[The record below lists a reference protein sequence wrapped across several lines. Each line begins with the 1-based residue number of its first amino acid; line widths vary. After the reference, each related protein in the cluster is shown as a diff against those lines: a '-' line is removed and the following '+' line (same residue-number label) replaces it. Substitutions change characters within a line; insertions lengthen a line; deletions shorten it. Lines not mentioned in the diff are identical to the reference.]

1 MAGFFGKD
9 KSINRVLMI
18 RVEAIRPNPAQP
30 RRHFD
35 EEELLALSRSIQK
48 NGLLQP
54 LTVRKLGEDRYELI
68 AGERRLR
75 AAKLAHCR
83 AVPCLVVSV
92 SEQQSAVFALLEN
105 IQRQD
110 LSFFEQARGILTLM
124 ETWGISQEEA
134 AGRLGM
140 AQSTL
145 ANKLRLL
152 RLSEPIQ
159 QLIAKLGLTERH
171 ARALLRLTKEEDQ
184 RQVLEEIGRQDLN
197 VAQTEQLIGKLLQES
212 GKPKAQKPKPV
223 RIVKDVRI
231 FYNTI
236 TNAVNLMRQ
245 SGIDAVAQRR
255 ESEEYI
261 EFLLQIPKSQA
272 QAGFSQQAGHSPNGE
287 TNTVSQPETA

>member
-35 EEELLALSRSIQK
+35 EEELLSLSRSIQK

-83 AVPCLVVSV
+83 AVPCLVVSG
-92 SEQQSAVFALLEN
+92 SEQQSAVLALLEN

-152 RLSEPIQ
+152 RLPEQIQ
-159 QLIAKLGLTERH
+159 KLVSAQGLTERH
-171 ARALLRLTKEEDQ
+171 ARALLRLTKEEEQ
-184 RQVLEEIGRQDLN
+184 RQILEEIKMHDLN
-197 VAQTEQLIGKLLQES
+197 VAQTEQLISKLLQEA

-261 EFLLQIPKSQA
+261 EFLLQIPKSQVSS
-272 QAGFSQQAGHSPNGE
+272 GPTTS
-287 TNTVSQPETA
+287 VSQSETA

>member
-35 EEELLALSRSIQK
+35 EEELLSLSRSIQK

-92 SEQQSAVFALLEN
+92 NDQQSAIFALLEN

-152 RLSEPIQ
+152 RLPEQIQ
-159 QLIAKLGLTERH
+159 KLVCAQGLTERH
-171 ARALLRLTKEEDQ
+171 ARALLRLTKEEEQ
-184 RQVLEEIGRQDLN
+184 QQVLEEIRLHDLN
-197 VAQTEQLIGKLLQES
+197 VAQTEQLIAKLLQDSE
-212 GKPKAQKPKPV
+212 KPPKAQKPKPV

-245 SGIDAVAQRR
+245 SGIDAVAQKR

-261 EFLLQIPKSQA
+261 EFLLQIPKSQVSGPA
-272 QAGFSQQAGHSPNGE
+272 NS
-287 TNTVSQPETA
+287 VSQSETA

>member
-35 EEELLALSRSIQK
+35 EEELLSLSRSIQK

-152 RLSEPIQ
+152 RLPEQIQ
-159 QLIAKLGLTERH
+159 KLVSAQGLTERH
-171 ARALLRLTKEEDQ
+171 ARALLRLTKEEEQ
-184 RQVLEEIGRQDLN
+184 RQILEEIKIHDLN
-197 VAQTEQLIGKLLQES
+197 VAQTEQLIAKLLQEA

-261 EFLLQIPKSQA
+261 EFLLQIPKSQVSS
-272 QAGFSQQAGHSPNGE
+272 GPTTS
-287 TNTVSQPETA
+287 VSQSETA

>member
-35 EEELLALSRSIQK
+35 EEELLSLSRSIQK

-152 RLSEPIQ
+152 RLPEQIQ
-159 QLIAKLGLTERH
+159 KLVSAQGLTERH
-171 ARALLRLTKEEDQ
+171 ARALLRLTKEEEQ
-184 RQVLEEIGRQDLN
+184 RQILEEIKMHDLN
-197 VAQTEQLIGKLLQES
+197 VAQTEQLISKLLQEA

-261 EFLLQIPKSQA
+261 EFLLQIPKSQVSS
-272 QAGFSQQAGHSPNGE
+272 GPTTS
-287 TNTVSQPETA
+287 VSQSETA

>member
-35 EEELLALSRSIQK
+35 EEELLSLSHSIQK

-54 LTVRKLGEDRYELI
+54 LTVRKLGEERYELI

-152 RLSEPIQ
+152 RLPEPVQRI
-159 QLIAKLGLTERH
+159 IAVQGLTERH
-171 ARALLRLTKEEDQ
+171 ARALLRLSKESDQ
-184 RQVLEEIGRQDLN
+184 RQVLEEIRLHDLN
-197 VAQTEQLIGKLLQES
+197 VAQTEQLIAKMMQES
-212 GKPKAQKPKPV
+212 GKPKPQKPKPV

-245 SGIDAVAQRR
+245 SGIDAVAQKR
-255 ESEEYI
+255 ENDEYI

-272 QAGFSQQAGHSPNGE
+272 SGPVDS
-287 TNTVSQPETA
+287 VSQSETA

>member
-35 EEELLALSRSIQK
+35 EEELLSLSRSIQK

-152 RLSEPIQ
+152 RLPEQIQ
-159 QLIAKLGLTERH
+159 KLVSAQGLTERH
-171 ARALLRLTKEEDQ
+171 ARALLRLTKEEEQ
-184 RQVLEEIGRQDLN
+184 RQILEEIKMHDLN
-197 VAQTEQLIGKLLQES
+197 VAQTEQLIAKLLQEA

-261 EFLLQIPKSQA
+261 EFILQIPKSQVSS
-272 QAGFSQQAGHSPNGE
+272 GPTTS
-287 TNTVSQPETA
+287 VSQSETA

>member
-35 EEELLALSRSIQK
+35 EEELLSLSHSIQR

-54 LTVRKLGEDRYELI
+54 LTVRKLGEERYELI

-92 SEQQSAVFALLEN
+92 NEQQSAVFALLEN

-152 RLSEPIQ
+152 RLTEPVQ
-159 QLIAKLGLTERH
+159 KLVSAQGLTERH
-171 ARALLRLTKEEDQ
+171 ARALLRLSKESDQ
-184 RQVLEEIGRQDLN
+184 RQVLEEIRLHDLN
-197 VAQTEQLIGKLLQES
+197 VAQTEQLITKMLQES
-212 GKPKAQKPKPV
+212 GKPKPKKPKPV

-245 SGIDAVAQRR
+245 SGIDAVAQKR
-255 ESEEYI
+255 ENDEYI

-272 QAGFSQQAGHSPNGE
+272 GGSAVGE
-287 TNTVSQPETA
+287 PAVGRPVKPVSQPETA

>member
-35 EEELLALSRSIQK
+35 EEELLSLSRSIQK

-134 AGRLGM
+134 A
-140 AQSTL
+140 
-145 ANKLRLL
+145 
-152 RLSEPIQ
+152 
-159 QLIAKLGLTERH
+159 
-171 ARALLRLTKEEDQ
+171 
-184 RQVLEEIGRQDLN
+184 EIGRAH
-197 VAQTEQLIGKLLQES
+197 V
-212 GKPKAQKPKPV
+212 
-223 RIVKDVRI
+223 
-231 FYNTI
+231 
-236 TNAVNLMRQ
+236 
-245 SGIDAVAQRR
+245 
-255 ESEEYI
+255 
-261 EFLLQIPKSQA
+261 
-272 QAGFSQQAGHSPNGE
+272 
-287 TNTVSQPETA
+287 